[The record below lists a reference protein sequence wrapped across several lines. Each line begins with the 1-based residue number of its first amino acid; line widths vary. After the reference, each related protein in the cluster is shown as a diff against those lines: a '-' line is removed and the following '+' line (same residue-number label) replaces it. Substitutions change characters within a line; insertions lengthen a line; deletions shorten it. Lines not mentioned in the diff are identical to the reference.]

1 MLIDGGQADLRGRGV
16 AAGHDVEGPLCLVD
30 AERLAVTHFGQKAAK
45 IVDIAAHEKNT
56 VLICPLPAQP
66 AGAKLYH
73 MVQELILKVTGMDC
87 DGCVKA
93 VTRAATGAGTA
104 PLSVDLKSGEMR
116 LPAGADVAAISK
128 AIQRAGFGVA
138 N

>member
-1 MLIDGGQADLRGRGV
+1 M
-16 AAGHDVEGPLCLVD
+16 
-30 AERLAVTHFGQKAAK
+30 
-45 IVDIAAHEKNT
+45 
-56 VLICPLPAQP
+56 LICPLPVQP

-73 MVQELILKVTGMDC
+73 MAQELILKVTGMDC

-104 PLSVDLKSGEMR
+104 PLSVDLKSGR
-116 LPAGADVAAISK
+116 CVSRRRPTCPTITR

-138 N
+138 S